1 MIKTQNSKQN
11 ISRLIKNIANRI
23 TDNIHAEK
31 IIMFGSYAYGRP
43 NIDSDIDLLIIMETK
58 LRPIKRSIFI
68 SKLFYPRALAM
79 DIIVR
84 TPNEVKERI
93 KIGDDFI
100 KDIISKGKVLYERKT
115 TDFIQKRI

>member
-1 MIKTQNSKQN
+1 MTKTQNLKQN
-11 ISRLIKNIANRI
+11 ISRLIKDITNRI
-23 TDNIHAEK
+23 TDNIHPEK

-84 TPNEVKERI
+84 TPKEVKERI

-100 KDIISKGKVLYERKT
+100 KEIISKGKVLYERKT
-115 TDFIQKRI
+115 S